1 MAGKR
6 QRYSSSGF
14 ITLHAANGAA
24 VACKR
29 YGDIHKRKGIIKQ
42 WVRSYPNKSEMYIQI
57 SPDIDDEL
65 DELHLKANFKINK
78 KPRRISTTKQ

>member
-14 ITLHAANGAA
+14 ITLHAANGVS

-29 YGDIHKRKGIIKQ
+29 YNDITRRKEIIKQ
-42 WVRSYPNKSEMYIQI
+42 WIRSYPNKSEMYIQI
-57 SPDIDDEL
+57 SPDIDEEL
-65 DELHLKANFKINK
+65 DELYLKANFKINK
-78 KPRRISTTKQ
+78 KPRQLST